1 MNILTMIGILLGAG
15 VIVTD
20 RHIHPLPQW
29 LAIVLYTAAVALTIA
44 GMLVQRNA
52 GNYSLFTLLTM
63 SENSV

>member
-29 LAIVLYTAAVALTIA
+29 LAIVLYTAAVALFVI
-44 GMLVQRNA
+44 GMIVSRQA
-52 GNYSLFTLLTM
+52 GNG
-63 SENSV
+63 

>member
-44 GMLVQRNA
+44 GMLVQRNT
-52 GNYSLFTLLTM
+52 GN
-63 SENSV
+63 

>member
-1 MNILTMIGILLGAG
+1 MNILTMIGILLGAS

-44 GMLVQRNA
+44 GMLIQRNA
-52 GNYSLFTLLTM
+52 N
-63 SENSV
+63 N